1 MKFLSCLLIL
11 LVSPVVL
18 LARISAIDAPQLK
31 TADPSAHVRSDGK
44 MYVFVTHDRR
54 KWAVHAG
61 QDLVSC
67 PLHDMGFGL
76 DDSGWAKQRAWA
88 PDCVEKNGKYCLNTL
103 TY

>member
-1 MKFLSCLLIL
+1 M
-11 LVSPVVL
+11 
-18 LARISAIDAPQLK
+18 
-31 TADPSAHVRSDGK
+31 
-44 MYVFVTHDRR
+44 
-54 KWAVHAG
+54 HAG